1 MTRNRTTVLALMAT
15 MLATLALWAQ
25 SPQQGPPD
33 PAMHVQHQVDHL
45 TKALGLTA
53 AQQQSATT
61 IFTNA
66 ANSSK
71 SIHDSLR
78 DAHQKLET
86 AIHNNDTASIDSL
99 STTIGNLTAQMIANE
114 AKAHAAFFQTLTPD
128 QQAKAQQMHGPMGP
142 MGGPMGHM
150 GMGMH
155 HGPPPQ

>member
-1 MTRNRTTVLALMAT
+1 MTRNRITVLALLAT
-15 MLATLALWAQ
+15 VLATLALWAQ
-25 SPQQGPPD
+25 GPPD
-33 PAMHVQHQVDHL
+33 PAVHVQHQVDHL
-45 TKALGLTA
+45 TKTLGLNS
-53 AQQQSATT
+53 AQKQSATT

-71 SIHDSLR
+71 SIRDSLR
-78 DAHQKLET
+78 DAHQKLDT

-99 STTIGNLTAQMIANE
+99 SATIGNLTAQMVSTE

-128 QQAKAQQMHGPMGP
+128 QQARAQQMHGA
-142 MGGPMGHM
+142 MGGPMGGHM

>member
-1 MTRNRTTVLALMAT
+1 MTRNRYKILALLTAL
-15 MLATLALWAQ
+15 LATLALWAQ
-25 SPQQGPPD
+25 SPQGPPD
-33 PAMHVQHQVDHL
+33 PAMHVQHMVDHL

-71 SIHDSLR
+71 SIHENLK

-86 AIHNNDTASIDSL
+86 AIHSNDTAAIDSL
-99 STTIGNLTAQMIANE
+99 STNIGNLTAQMVASE
-114 AKAHAAFFQTLTPD
+114 AKAHAAFFQTLTPE
-128 QQAKAQQMHGPMGP
+128 QQTKAQQMHHG
-142 MGGPMGHM
+142 GHM
-150 GMGMH
+150 DGPMGMH

>member
-1 MTRNRTTVLALMAT
+1 MTRNQTKILALLASV
-15 MLATLALWAQ
+15 LATLTLWAQ
-25 SPQQGPPD
+25 SPQQDQPD

-61 IFTNA
+61 IFANA

-71 SIHDSLR
+71 SIHNSLR

-86 AIHNNDTASIDSL
+86 AIHNNDTATIDSL
-99 STTIGNLTAQMIANE
+99 STTIGNLTAQMVATE

-128 QQAKAQQMHGPMGP
+128 QQTKAQQMHHDAMGP
-142 MGGPMGHM
+142 MGGHM

-155 HGPPPQ
+155 HGPPSQ

>member
-1 MTRNRTTVLALMAT
+1 MTRNRAKVLALLVLV
-15 MLATLALWAQ
+15 LATLALWAQ

-66 ANSSK
+66 ANSSR

-78 DAHQKLET
+78 DAHQKLEP

-99 STTIGNLTAQMIANE
+99 STTIGNLTAQMVSTE

-128 QQAKAQQMHGPMGP
+128 QQAKAQQMHGPMGGP
-142 MGGPMGHM
+142 MGMGGHM

>member
-1 MTRNRTTVLALMAT
+1 MTRNRSKILVLLASVLASM
-15 MLATLALWAQ
+15 ALWAQ
-25 SPQQGPPD
+25 SPQGGPPD
-33 PAMHVQHQVDHL
+33 PAMHVQHQVEHL

-86 AIHNNDTASIDSL
+86 AIHNNDTAGIDSL
-99 STTIGNLTAQMIANE
+99 STTIGNLTAQMIATE

-128 QQAKAQQMHGPMGP
+128 QQAKAQQMHHGMGGP
-142 MGGPMGHM
+142 MGGPMGM
-150 GMGMH
+150 R